1 MSTPRTSARSSEA
14 GSDGPG
20 YSPSDGALPG
30 HDGLNR
36 LVVDWDGTCT
46 VRDSLVAAVRELGDP
61 SIFSRTYASF
71 GEALAAEVAT
81 LRVRSEELA
90 AWAIEHVELRSGFRE
105 LVELYRPLIVSS
117 GLPQLIRPVLEREGI
132 SVELRSNNAEPSP
145 DGWRIVFRD
154 LELCPVCGDR
164 CKRSSLPAERPLVY
178 VGDGWS
184 DRCAAQA
191 ADRVFAR
198 DGLAAYLAERG
209 VAHERFEDFHD
220 VLDALDVLA

>member
-1 MSTPRTSARSSEA
+1 MRA
-14 GSDGPG
+14 
-20 YSPSDGALPG
+20 
-30 HDGLNR
+30 
-36 LVVDWDGTCT
+36 
-46 VRDSLVAAVRELGDP
+46 LGDP
-61 SIFSRTYASF
+61 SIFSHAYASL
-71 GEALAAEVAT
+71 GEALVAEVGT
-81 LRVRSEELA
+81 LRVSVEELA
-90 AWAIEHVELRSGFRE
+90 AWAVAHVELRSGFRE
-105 LVELYRPLIVSS
+105 LVELHRPLIVSS

-132 SVELRSNNAEPSP
+132 AVELRSNDAEPST

-154 LELCPVCGDR
+154 PEPCAFCGDR

-198 DGLAAYLAERG
+198 DGLAEYLTEQG

-220 VLDALDVLA
+220 ILAALA